1 MADGLCCVG
10 FGSSLSCSLGHHHSN
25 LIFFL
30 SVGVLFA
37 LMFCKRFSSCW
48 QTSRVG
54 SLPGPPKLSF
64 TVAHVYQI
72 RPLSRGLRS
81 MYTEYGGTSTRE
93 RTAGAGLA
101 VRTAFP
107 ELEEEHAS

>member
-1 MADGLCCVG
+1 
-10 FGSSLSCSLGHHHSN
+10 
-25 LIFFL
+25 
-30 SVGVLFA
+30 
-37 LMFCKRFSSCW
+37 
-48 QTSRVG
+48 
-54 SLPGPPKLSF
+54 
-64 TVAHVYQI
+64 
-72 RPLSRGLRS
+72 